1 MPVIKHGSGATSAFK
16 TVKVSGQSD
25 VVADAG
31 SDDLTLAAGSNV
43 TITTN
48 AGTDTV
54 TIASTG
60 GAALDGI
67 DDQSSSLDDCITIL
81 DAEVVINEDGDDQN
95 FRVESDTKTHM
106 LFVDAGTNQVGIN
119 TSASVNKSLSV
130 VDSAIIKGKA
140 LFTLTGTID
149 PAASTT
155 VTGSGTA
162 FLTEVSP
169 GDQLVVS
176 GETRTVRSVT
186 NDTTL
191 VLDVPF
197 TNGSNDTSPDCNP
210 AAFTVLKDGGTVAF
224 SVDGDETVQV
234 GTCFK
239 IQTEDDATV
248 NQSAR
253 LFFKESITDNLYG
266 FSQFYTGDANPVFAG
281 TTFTA
286 PANSFN
292 IFRHQ
297 NSEAG
302 VPVMTMERG
311 TGNIGVGDDGSGG
324 ITVPNEKISVDGAVS
339 LKEQASVPSGTA
351 DYAKIVAMEDGVD
364 SNTKVLLH
372 GDGTAGA
379 STFTNTG
386 SGSTWTGASG
396 DPTTETAQKKF
407 GTAAMYFDGNDSI
420 EMPGGDLG
428 DVAMGTGDF
437 TIEFWMR
444 LDAEPSGAIG
454 IMSGLGTA
462 AGGRSAIENGM
473 YLQYYHASDERC
485 AFRWRSKTNPSMRI
499 DVSWNP
505 HWRALTWYHIAVV
518 RDGNEFIIYQNG
530 RPQVTRDYGTD
541 TQPGADELEEID
553 SQFRLGE
560 GQNSDWFTGYIDQF
574 RISKGVARYK
584 KAFTPPGAAFPITR
598 LYAVN
603 SAGDKTLIG

>member
-1 MPVIKHGSGATSAFK
+1 MPVVKHGSGATSAFK

-67 DDQSSSLDDCITIL
+67 DDQSSSNDDQITIT
-81 DAEVVINEDGDDQN
+81 DTEVVINDDSDDLD
-95 FRVESDTKTHM
+95 FRVESDGNANM
-106 LFVDAGTNQVGIN
+106 LFVDGGTDTVGI
-119 TSASVNKSLSV
+119 
-130 VDSAIIKGKA
+130 
-140 LFTLTGTID
+140 GTAT
-149 PAASTT
+149 PGLNLAASTGD
-155 VTGSGTA
+155 VTGTVLHVKGTSGR
-162 FLTEVSP
+162 
-169 GDQLVVS
+169 GGLVVEGQTGARLDLVDITGGS
-176 GETRTVRSVT
+176 
-186 NDTTL
+186 DTKWMR
-191 VLDVPF
+191 LDVADNVTKF
-197 TNGSNDTSPDCNP
+197 HSVDDNA
-210 AAFTVLKDGGTVAF
+210 AAF
-224 SVDGDETVQV
+224 
-234 GTCFK
+234 
-239 IQTEDDATV
+239 
-248 NQSAR
+248 N
-253 LFFKESITDNLYG
+253 TDN
-266 FSQFYTGDANPVFAG
+266 
-281 TTFTA
+281 
-286 PANSFN
+286 
-292 IFRHQ
+292 IM
-297 NSEAG
+297 
-302 VPVMTMERG
+302 VMDLD
-311 TGNIGVGDDGSGG
+311 TGNIGFSDESGDDK
-324 ITVPNEKISVDGAVS
+324 ITIDGEVA
-339 LKEQASVPSGTA
+339 LKEQSSVPSGTA

-364 SNTKVLLH
+364 SDTKVLLH
-372 GDGTAGA
+372 GDGTGGA

-386 SGSTWTGASG
+386 SGSNWTGASG
-396 DPTTETAQKKF
+396 DPTTETTQKKF

-420 EMPGGDLG
+420 EMDSGDLG